1 MGLKIKIM
9 VLDRLIM
16 NTPIQEVILPSATG
30 QIGILEG
37 HAPLAT
43 ALEIGV
49 LRIKVEQ
56 KWKPIVVLGGIARI
70 KNDEVLVLVSGTQE
84 VEKESYD
91 EDQEIFR
98 QAIEN
103 LSTASTTKQK
113 IQASQRLKRA
123 SARLQAYQFLN

>member
-1 MGLKIKIM
+1 M
-9 VLDRLIM
+9 
-16 NTPIQEVILPSATG
+16 
-30 QIGILEG
+30 
-37 HAPLAT
+37 
-43 ALEIGV
+43 
-49 LRIKVEQ
+49 
-56 KWKPIVVLGGIARI
+56 
-70 KNDEVLVLVSGTQE
+70 
-84 VEKESYD
+84 EKESYD